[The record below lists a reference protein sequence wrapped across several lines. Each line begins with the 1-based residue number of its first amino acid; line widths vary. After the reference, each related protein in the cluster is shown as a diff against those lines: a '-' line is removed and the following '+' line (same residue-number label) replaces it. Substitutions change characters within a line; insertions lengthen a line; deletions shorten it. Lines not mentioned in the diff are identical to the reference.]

1 MSANPSSSLCQP
13 TQPLPYVSLPSLFL
27 LPASFPAH
35 PTFYFYQ
42 LPCPFSSAS
51 LPILFLMLAHPAL
64 PSACQLTKPLFCW
77 LTRPF
82 CSASSPS
89 RLVLL
94 AHTAF
99 YFCQRMHLY
108 VSSPIVFLIFASS
121 PNLFLMPAHITFP
134 SAISSIPFFASSTN
148 LFLLPVHLPFPSAS
162 SPSFFLLPASLTFF
176 FCQLP

>member
-1 MSANPSSSLCQP
+1 LPSS
-13 TQPLPYVSLPSLFL
+13 FL
-27 LPASFPAH
+27 PAH

-64 PSACQLTKPLFCW
+64 PSACQLTKHLFCW
-77 LTRPF
+77 LTGPF
-82 CSASSPS
+82 CSASFPS

-94 AHTAF
+94 AHRVF

-108 VSSPIVFLIFASS
+108 ISSPIVFLLLVTKPLIFASS
-121 PNLFLMPAHITFP
+121 PNLFLLAAHITFP
-134 SAISSIPFFASSTN
+134 SAISSIPFLPAHQSLVASSTY
-148 LFLLPVHLPFPSAS
+148 LFLLPAHLPFPSAS
-162 SPSFFLLPASLTFF
+162 SPNFFLLPAHLTFS